1 MMTTTNF
8 MQRRRS
14 PTNLISSMNNESLRL
29 TSSKTPNMLSSE
41 QPIMLADTNKHIKRK
56 PTQLSGFGSSTNMNH
71 LNDGDDIEHYLNR
84 TQPHLTAKQYHHKF
98 VNNSACGFQSIGS
111 PNQLKHIL
119 LNMDKT

>member
-56 PTQLSGFGSSTNMNH
+56 PT
-71 LNDGDDIEHYLNR
+71 
-84 TQPHLTAKQYHHKF
+84 
-98 VNNSACGFQSIGS
+98 
-111 PNQLKHIL
+111 
-119 LNMDKT
+119 